1 ERDLRVLRS
10 RGAVLRDAERAD
22 GRRVDDAA
30 HAVLGRRLEDRAR
43 AAHVGAVERVGI
55 RRPEA
60 VVRRDVED
68 GVGPPHGPAHGGG
81 VEQVTLGDLDG
92 QACERA
98 PVPARA
104 REHAHRAAVTQELAD
119 QVRADE
125 ACAAGDECLAHAR
138 ALATRPRARATAW
151 RPAPVPLR
159 RVIASA
165 IARGRASTAR
175 TARSVRTRPSGST
188 TAARSAGTP
197 RSAVSLTARITAA
210 GISCARAHS
219 RITADSMSHASAP
232 ASTQSRAFALGVAT
246 TSSTVTSVPT
256 RRRPA
261 TSAVAWRA
269 PVGPTT
275 VSGTTR
281 SPSARSG
288 ERAPQTPADTTNAG
302 GAMRD

>member
-1 ERDLRVLRS
+1 PSTLSLH
-10 RGAVLRDAERAD
+10 DA
-22 GRRVDDAA
+22 
-30 HAVLGRRLEDRAR
+30 LP
-43 AAHVGAVERVGI
+43 I
-55 RRPEA
+55 
-60 VVRRDVED
+60 
-68 GVGPPHGPAHGGG
+68 
-81 VEQVTLGDLDG
+81 
-92 QACERA
+92 
-98 PVPARA
+98 
-104 REHAHRAAVTQELAD
+104 
-119 QVRADE
+119 
-125 ACAAGDECLAHAR
+125 
-138 ALATRPRARATAW
+138 
-151 RPAPVPLR
+151 
-159 RVIASA
+159 
-165 IARGRASTAR
+165 
-175 TARSVRTRPSGST
+175 SGST

-261 TSAVAWRA
+261 ASAVAWRA

-302 GAMRD
+302 GAMRRAQVERAGAGAHAQELERPRPVMRPLATGDAREPEQAREAPGSEVDCGEDGDARHAPGGSGVPSRCCDASFARSQAAYELPAAVSLPLNMTVRTAASGLSKG